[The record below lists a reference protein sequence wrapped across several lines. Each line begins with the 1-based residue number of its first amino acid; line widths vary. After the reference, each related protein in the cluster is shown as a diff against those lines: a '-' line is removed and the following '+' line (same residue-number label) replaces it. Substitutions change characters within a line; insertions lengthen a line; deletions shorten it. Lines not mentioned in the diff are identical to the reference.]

1 VKLRTFFVEDNPTI
15 RDNLIATM
23 AELAD
28 VEAVGVAETEADA
41 VRWLSHNPDAWDL
54 VIVDL
59 FLREGSGLGV
69 LEGCRQRE
77 PHQKV
82 VVLTNFAT
90 TDIRQRSIAL
100 GADAVF
106 DKSNELD
113 EFFAYCIAETAREV
127 PLPEA

>member
-1 VKLRTFFVEDNPTI
+1 MKLRTFFVEDNPTI

-59 FLREGSGLGV
+59 FLREGSGLGIVTSLQHRPPQKKLLV
-69 LEGCRQRE
+69 LS
-77 PHQKV
+77 
-82 VVLTNFAT
+82 TYAT
-90 TDIRQRSIAL
+90 ADIRQRCLELS
-100 GADAVF
+100 ADAVF
-106 DKSNELD
+106 DKSNEIDALID
-113 EFFAYCIAETAREV
+113 FCIDLNTSKS
-127 PLPEA
+127 

>member
-1 VKLRTFFVEDNPTI
+1 MALITYLVEDNQTI
-15 RDNLIATM
+15 LDNLIETLEEIASVRVVGHAAT
-23 AELAD
+23 ES
-28 VEAVGVAETEADA
+28 EAR
-41 VRWLSHNPDAWDL
+41 RWLSLHEGRWQLA
-54 VIVDL
+54 VVDM

-69 LEGCRQRE
+69 LTGCRQRE

-90 TDIRQRSIAL
+90 ADIRQRSMTL

-113 EFFAYCIAETAREV
+113 EFFAYCIAETARTV